1 MSKMNRNNKSR
12 SNTPLWATG
21 GGVVVLAVVVALG
34 ATGGWFSGDEP
45 SKNIVTTVKA
55 ARQPMVIGVSQ
66 PGQLEAANKEIVR
79 CIPRGKHEIKW
90 IIDEG
95 TEVKPGD
102 VIVRLDTSTREERLL
117 EQQLRVETAES
128 EEVTSRVNYENMI
141 SQSQSNVEKAE
152 LALEFAELALKKFLE
167 GEYPQDLKS
176 AQANVEISR
185 ENYKRAA
192 DKAEWSKKLATKGYI
207 TDSEAEADVASARK
221 AKLDMEVA
229 EGKLDL
235 LQNFT
240 YGQTKRKLESDV
252 VQNRA
257 ELDRVR
263 KKAQADVYRSEI
275 AWKTK
280 KSQLELDSRELE
292 RDKDDLKNCIIRAP
306 VAGRV
311 VYAPQGHRWRSAEP
325 VAAGVEV
332 TQDQELIHIP
342 EFGAMNVAIKI
353 DETQRDKVEQGLRV
367 RITGPNLPPKG
378 LTGTL
383 DHIAEYLD
391 PSGWWN
397 NNMKVYS
404 ATVTINEGEP
414 LEGLRTGMNCQTEII
429 VAEYDDVLTVPL
441 QCVTMVDEQHVVYVK
456 NGSGEPKRVPVEIGL
471 DNGRMVHVLDGI
483 GPGTEVVLEPPL
495 APATRKMKPADREK
509 RGKGKGD
516 GDRPKKRDAPA
527 LSVSPSPARTDG

>member
-1 MSKMNRNNKSR
+1 MASKMDKTTKGK
-12 SNTPLWATG
+12 SNTPLWAMG
-21 GGVVVLAVVVALG
+21 GGVTALAIVVALG

-45 SKNIVTTVKA
+45 VGDGPTTVKA
-55 ARQPMVIGVSQ
+55 YRESLVIGVSQ
-66 PGQLEAANKEIVR
+66 PGQLEASNKEIVR

-90 IIDEG
+90 IIPEG
-95 TEVKPGD
+95 TEVQPGD

-117 EQQLRVETAES
+117 AQQLRVENAES
-128 EEVTSRVNYENMI
+128 AEVTSRVNYENMI

-176 AQANVEISR
+176 AQANVEIAR

-192 DKAEWSKKLATKGYI
+192 DKAEWSKKLAAKGYI

-235 LQNFT
+235 LQEYT
-240 YGQTKRKLESDV
+240 YSQTKRKLESDV

-257 ELDRVR
+257 ELKRVK
-263 KKAQADVYRSEI
+263 KKAEADVYRAEI
-275 AWKTK
+275 DWKTK

-292 RDKDDLKNCIIRAP
+292 RDQEDLKNCTIKAP

-311 VYAPQGHRWRSAEP
+311 VYAPQGHRWRNGEP
-325 VAAGVEV
+325 IAAGVEV
-332 TQDQELIHIP
+332 SQDQELIHIP
-342 EFGAMNVAIKI
+342 ESGAMSVAIKI
-353 DETQRDKVEQGLRV
+353 DETQRDKVREGMLV
-367 RITGPNLPPKG
+367 RITGPNLPAKG

-383 DHIAEYLD
+383 TRIAEYLD

-404 ATVTINEGEP
+404 ATVQVNDDQP
-414 LEGLRTGMNCQTEII
+414 LDDLRTGMNCQTEII
-429 VAEYDDVLTVPL
+429 VAEYADVLTVPL
-441 QCVTMVDEQHVVYVK
+441 QCVTMVDEQHVIYVK
-456 NGSGEPKRVPVEIGL
+456 SGPGEPKRVPIEIGL
-471 DNGRMVHVLDGI
+471 DNGRKVHVKSGI
-483 GPGTEVVLEPPL
+483 EPGTEVVLEPPL
-495 APATRKMKPADREK
+495 APATRQAPRRAGARRPVRVLPGGVRPAQ
-509 RGKGKGD
+509 RG
-516 GDRPKKRDAPA
+516 RPLGAD
-527 LSVSPSPARTDG
+527 